1 MKWGK
6 KPKVD
11 PATTPTDPDAGNDPA
26 PSKTKARRQLPSI
39 RLPFGL
45 TTVAYVLGG
54 VVVVG
59 ELGIIA
65 ACLAAPAMVTNV
77 VYATLGAGG
86 LAGITAIAAT
96 ATES

>member
-6 KPKVD
+6 KPKPD
-11 PATTPTDPDAGNDPA
+11 PAATSTDPNAGNDPA
-26 PSKTKARRQLPSI
+26 ASPPKARRQLPSI

-54 VVVVG
+54 VVVAG
-59 ELGIIA
+59 GLGIIA
-65 ACLAAPAMVTNV
+65 ACLAAPAMVSNV

-86 LAGITAIAAT
+86 LAGIIAIAAT